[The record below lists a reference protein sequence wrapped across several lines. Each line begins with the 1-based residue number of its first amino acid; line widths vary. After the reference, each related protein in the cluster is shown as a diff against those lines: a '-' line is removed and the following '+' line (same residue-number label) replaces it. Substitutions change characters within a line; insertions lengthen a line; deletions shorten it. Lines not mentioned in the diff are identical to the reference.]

1 MIARDKMLHVGL
13 GVLWL
18 CATAVNLLVYTFFG
32 LGPAL
37 AYGTTAYAILY
48 EINQWWRKEGTV
60 DPWDAAATA
69 APGFVAWAVIEF
81 SRRLA

>member
-1 MIARDKMLHVGL
+1 MIPKDKLLHIAL

-37 AYGTTAYAILY
+37 AYGTTVYAILY
-48 EINQWWRKEGTV
+48 EVNQWVRKEGKP
-60 DPWDAAATA
+60 DPWDALATA
-69 APGFVAWAVIEF
+69 APGFVVWALLEIF
-81 SRRLA
+81 

>member
-1 MIARDKMLHVGL
+1 MIPRDKLLHLAL

-37 AYGTTAYAILY
+37 AYGTTVYAILY
-48 EINQWWRKEGTV
+48 EVNQWIRKEGEP
-60 DPWDAAATA
+60 DPWDALATA
-69 APGFVAWAVIEF
+69 LPGWVVWAALEV
-81 SRRLA
+81 LK

>member
-1 MIARDKMLHVGL
+1 VIPRDKLLHLGL

-37 AYGTTAYAILY
+37 AYGTTAFGILY
-48 EINQWWRKEGTV
+48 EVNQWIRKEGQP
-60 DPWDAAATA
+60 DPWDAAVTA
-69 APGFVAWAVIEF
+69 APGFVAWSLLELMA
-81 SRRLA
+81 